1 MPTPISKRVAGIMI
15 MKIVFIVPISFT
27 PIESL
32 LSVQW
37 GRRMSI
43 GNSPPESQRKLSIIR
58 LKFPDLYPS
67 RERVSSVLLMQSA
80 SPEMIIRCSLSFSWR
95 ERA

>member
-1 MPTPISKRVAGIMI
+1 MI

-27 PIESL
+27 LIESL

-67 RERVSSVLLMQSA
+67 RERVSSVLLYA
-80 SPEMIIRCSLSFSWR
+80 IRITRDDNTLLFIFQL
-95 ERA
+95 A